1 MNIAHLKSK
10 ILDLAVRGKL
20 TEQRPEDSS
29 AAELLGR
36 VREEKQRLIAEGKI
50 KKEKK
55 LPEITEDE
63 KPFNIPASWEWCRLG
78 EICDINPRNNIEKN
92 IDVSFVPMACINP
105 GFSKEFTYE
114 VRQWDS
120 VKSGFTVF
128 ADNDVG
134 IAKITP
140 CFENRKSVLF
150 KNLVN
155 GFGAGTTELHIL
167 RPAHNIL
174 LDTFLFWFVKTERFI
189 KNGIAC
195 FSGAVGQQRIGK
207 DYVANTLFPL
217 PPLAEQKR
225 IVEKIEAIFKQADI
239 IEENRL
245 ALKTA
250 VRHTKSRV
258 LDLAVRGKLTE
269 QRPEEGSAEE
279 LLERIR
285 EEKQRLIAEGKL
297 KKEKP
302 LPEIT
307 EEEIPFDIPAGWKW
321 CRLGEICEVI
331 SKGTTPQGGK
341 SAFESSSGIKFLKVE
356 NILSDGT
363 ISHCGISYITE
374 SHHFGV
380 LKRSILQKDD
390 LLISIA
396 GTLGKLAIVRDCD
409 LPLNTNQAIAFVR
422 FLDRK
427 KICIKYIFYIL
438 SSNLLKTLLTSCSKV
453 TAIPNLT
460 LEILWNLHIP
470 LPPLA
475 EQKRIVEKI
484 EQIFGV
490 LDIIEN
496 AVEG

>member
-20 TEQRPEDSS
+20 TEQRPEEGS
-29 AAELLGR
+29 AEELLER
-36 VREEKQRLIAEGKI
+36 IREEKQRLIAEGKL
-50 KKEKK
+50 KKENP
-55 LPEITEDE
+55 LPDITEEDI
-63 KPFNIPASWEWCRLG
+63 PFDIPAGWKWVRLG
-78 EICDINPRNNIEKN
+78 EICDINPKNNIEKN

-105 GFSKEFTYE
+105 GFSKDFKYE
-114 VRQWDS
+114 IRQWDS

-167 RPAHNIL
+167 RPIHDIL
-174 LDTFLFWFVKTERFI
+174 SDTFLFWFVKTESFI

-195 FSGAVGQQRIGK
+195 FSGAVGQQRISR

-225 IVEKIEAIFKQADI
+225 IVEKIEQLFRQADI
-239 IEENRL
+239 IEQNRL
-245 ALKTA
+245 ALKT
-250 VRHTKSRV
+250 RIRQTKSRV

-269 QRPEEGSAEE
+269 QRTEEGSAEE

-321 CRLGEICEVI
+321 CRV
-331 SKGTTPQGGK
+331 
-341 SAFESSSGIKFLKVE
+341 V
-356 NILSDGT
+356 
-363 ISHCGISYITE
+363 
-374 SHHFGV
+374 
-380 LKRSILQKDD
+380 
-390 LLISIA
+390 
-396 GTLGKLAIVRDCD
+396 
-409 LPLNTNQAIAFVR
+409 
-422 FLDRK
+422 
-427 KICIKYIFYIL
+427 
-438 SSNLLKTLLTSCSKV
+438 
-453 TAIPNLT
+453 
-460 LEILWNLHIP
+460 
-470 LPPLA
+470 
-475 EQKRIVEKI
+475 
-484 EQIFGV
+484 QIHGF
-490 LDIIEN
+490 IYT
-496 AVEG
+496 

>member
-1 MNIAHLKSK
+1 MKIAHLKSK

-20 TEQRPEDSS
+20 TEQRPEDGS

-92 IDVSFVPMACINP
+92 IDISFVPMACISP
-105 GFSKEFTYE
+105 GFSRNFTYE
-114 VRQWDS
+114 IRQWDS

-140 CFENRKSVLF
+140 CFENKKSVLF

-167 RPAHNIL
+167 RPIHDIL
-174 LDTFLFWFVKTERFI
+174 SDTFLFWFVKTESFI

-195 FSGAVGQQRIGK
+195 FSGAVGQQRISR

-239 IEENRL
+239 IEEKRL

-269 QRPEEGSAEE
+269 QRPEDGSAAE
-279 LLERIR
+279 LLARVR
-285 EEKQRLIAEGKL
+285 EEKQRLIAGGKL

-321 CRLGEICEVI
+321 VRLGSYLDVR
-331 SKGTTPQGGK
+331 
-341 SAFESSSGIKFLKVE
+341 
-356 NILSDGT
+356 DGT
-363 ISHCGISYITE
+363 HDSPKYYSQGIPFVTAKNLRNGEIDFSTCSYISE
-374 SHHFGV
+374 SDHRKFSERSFVEDGDILMAMIGSIGNPV
-380 LKRSILQKDD
+380 IVKKDRNFSIKNVLLLKRYALEYTNMKYVYYFFYYMQDI
-390 LLISIA
+390 
-396 GTLGKLAIVRDCD
+396 LGKNARGGVQRFVG
-409 LPLNTNQAIAFVR
+409 LNSFR
-422 FLDRK
+422 E
-427 KICIKYIFYIL
+427 
-438 SSNLLKTLLTSCSKV
+438 LLF
-453 TAIPNLT
+453 
-460 LEILWNLHIP
+460 P

-475 EQKRIVEKI
+475 EQKRIVEKT
-484 EQIFGV
+484 EQIFGI
-490 LDIIEN
+490 LDIIEK

>member
-20 TEQRPEDSS
+20 TEQRPEDGS

-92 IDVSFVPMACINP
+92 IDISFVPMACISP
-105 GFSKEFTYE
+105 GFSRNFTYE
-114 VRQWDS
+114 IRQWDS

-167 RPAHNIL
+167 RPIHDIL
-174 LDTFLFWFVKTERFI
+174 SDTFLFWFVKTESFI

-195 FSGAVGQQRIGK
+195 FSGAVGQQRISR

-225 IVEKIEAIFKQADI
+225 IVEKIEQLFRQADI
-239 IEENRL
+239 IEQNRL
-245 ALKTA
+245 ALKT
-250 VRHTKSRV
+250 RIRQTRSRV

-321 CRLGEICEVI
+321 CRYIDLF
-331 SKGTTPQGGK
+331 TH
-341 SAFESSSGIKFLKVE
+341 SSGKALKQSDTDGIEREYITTSNIYWNRFDLTKVRTMYFKDSELEKCTVKKGDLLLCNGGDVGRAAIWNYDYNICIQNHVSRLRPINPQIQIKYFFYLLWYYKTSGFISGKRIGISSLTV
-356 NILSDGT
+356 NDILS
-363 ISHCGISYITE
+363 
-374 SHHFGV
+374 
-380 LKRSILQKDD
+380 
-390 LLISIA
+390 
-396 GTLGKLAIVRDCD
+396 LA
-409 LPLNTNQAIAFVR
+409 
-422 FLDRK
+422 
-427 KICIKYIFYIL
+427 
-438 SSNLLKTLLTSCSKV
+438 
-453 TAIPNLT
+453 
-460 LEILWNLHIP
+460 IP

-484 EQIFGV
+484 EQIFET
-490 LDIIEN
+490 LDIIEK
-496 AVEG
+496 AVE

>member
-20 TEQRPEDSS
+20 TEQRPEDGS

-92 IDVSFVPMACINP
+92 IDISFVPMACISP
-105 GFSKEFTYE
+105 GFSRNFTYE
-114 VRQWDS
+114 IRQWDS

-167 RPAHNIL
+167 RPIHDIL
-174 LDTFLFWFVKTERFI
+174 SDTFLFWFVKTESFI

-195 FSGAVGQQRIGK
+195 FSGAVGQQRISR

-225 IVEKIEAIFKQADI
+225 IVEKIEQLFRQADI
-239 IEENRL
+239 IEQNRL
-245 ALKTA
+245 ALKT
-250 VRHTKSRV
+250 RIRQTRSRV

-321 CRLGEICEVI
+321 CRYIDLF
-331 SKGTTPQGGK
+331 TH
-341 SAFESSSGIKFLKVE
+341 SSGKALKQ
-356 NILSDGT
+356 SDT
-363 ISHCGISYITE
+363 DGIEREYITT
-374 SHHFGV
+374 SNIYWNRFDLTKV
-380 LKRSILQKDD
+380 RTMYFKDSELEKCTVKKGD
-390 LLISIA
+390 LLLCNGGDVGRA
-396 GTLGKLAIVRDCD
+396 AIWNYDY
-409 LPLNTNQAIAFVR
+409 N
-422 FLDRK
+422 
-427 KICIKYIFYIL
+427 ICIQNHVSRLRPI
-438 SSNLLKTLLTSCSKV
+438 NPQTDKV
-453 TAIPNLT
+453 FFLFAL
-460 LEILWNLHIP
+460 
-470 LPPLA
+470 
-475 EQKRIVEKI
+475 
-484 EQIFGV
+484 V
-490 LDIIEN
+490 L
-496 AVEG
+496 